1 MQRSPELTCF
11 CGNLS
16 ESVAEEHLWEL
27 MVQVGVVRSVSIPT
41 DKVTGRRQNY
51 GFVEFATAADAEY
64 AARVMNMVRLFG
76 KPLRVHRSQR
86 DRKDLDV
93 GANLFIG
100 GLDGTVDEKVLYDTF
115 SAFGNVIGAPHVQS
129 DPVSGESKGF
139 GFVSFDSFEASDM
152 AIECMD
158 NQFLGSQQIRVQY
171 AYKKDA
177 KGERHGS
184 QAERILAAAGR
195 AAAPQPHMTFASG
208 PAGAAPPPPRPP
220 PPPLRQ
226 QVPPPL
232 PSPYLPPGA
241 PGLRAAPPPLP
252 QGPPPLP
259 QGPPPLP
266 AARGAF
272 PGPARGPATGT
283 MAMPAGPP
291 PMPPRPR

>member
-158 NQFLGSQQIRVQY
+158 NQFLGSQQIRVQ
-171 AYKKDA
+171 
-177 KGERHGS
+177 
-184 QAERILAAAGR
+184 
-195 AAAPQPHMTFASG
+195 
-208 PAGAAPPPPRPP
+208 
-220 PPPLRQ
+220 
-226 QVPPPL
+226 
-232 PSPYLPPGA
+232 
-241 PGLRAAPPPLP
+241 
-252 QGPPPLP
+252 
-259 QGPPPLP
+259 
-266 AARGAF
+266 
-272 PGPARGPATGT
+272 
-283 MAMPAGPP
+283 
-291 PMPPRPR
+291 